1 MKLRINENKTKEIIF
16 WKSDRTKNKHDIP
29 LIPGI
34 ERIESTKLLGVI
46 LTSNLSW
53 TPHINNILNICC
65 QRFYLLNRLKHM
77 SLCNTGLNLMFRSL
91 VVSRLIY
98 ALPAFSGLVQQADRD
113 RINALLRKG
122 KRWVLRRKILTMTSW
137 LQLLTVASG
146 ARSMTIG
153 IACTIYSPRKNL
165 KLIMIS
171 NQGIKSFSSP
181 WFITKNW
188 TIHSFTEQIF
198 NHDFVLIAIFMHR
211 IV

>member
-1 MKLRINENKTKEIIF
+1 MPMINPSWSRRTQTAP
-16 WKSDRTKNKHDIP
+16 WKRNTHLLLTDLLQWNS
-29 LIPGI
+29 
-34 ERIESTKLLGVI
+34 ESTKTRLKKSSFGNLTELKIKMISPSFLALRGLSLPNYWGVI

-122 KRWVLRRKILTMTSW
+122 KRWGLTQED
-137 LQLLTVASG
+137 LDYDLLT
-146 ARSMTIG
+146 TIADSSLRG
-153 IACTIYSPRKNL
+153 KIDDNRIACTIYSPRK
-165 KLIMIS
+165 
-171 NQGIKSFSSP
+171 
-181 WFITKNW
+181 T
-188 TIHSFTEQIF
+188 
-198 NHDFVLIAIFMHR
+198 
-211 IV
+211 

>member
-1 MKLRINENKTKEIIF
+1 MKTRLKKSSF
-16 WKSDRTKNKHDIP
+16 WKSVRTKNKHDIP

-34 ERIESTKLLGVI
+34 ERIETTKLLGVI

-122 KRWVLRRKILTMTSW
+122 KRWGLTQED
-137 LQLLTVASG
+137 LDYDLLT
-146 ARSMTIG
+146 TIADSSLRG
-153 IACTIYSPRKNL
+153 KIDDNRHCLHHLLPSKKPKTNYDLKPR
-165 KLIMIS
+165 
-171 NQGIKSFSSP
+171 NQIFFKP
-181 WFITKNW
+181 MVHYKNW
-188 TIHSFTEQIF
+188 TIHSFTEQFF
-198 NHDFVLIAIFMHR
+198 NHDFVLIAIFYA
-211 IV
+211 

>member
-1 MKLRINENKTKEIIF
+1 MRSKIFSSFRSPCMTSYLTSIDIFSLSRTVFEIFDFKVFRVWPWLLI
-16 WKSDRTKNKHDIP
+16 
-29 LIPGI
+29 IPGI
-34 ERIESTKLLGVI
+34 ERIDTTKLLGVI

-122 KRWVLRRKILTMTSW
+122 KRWGLTQEDLGLW
-137 LQLLTVASG
+137 PPDYNCWQ
-146 ARSMTIG
+146 
-153 IACTIYSPRKNL
+153 
-165 KLIMIS
+165 
-171 NQGIKSFSSP
+171 
-181 WFITKNW
+181 
-188 TIHSFTEQIF
+188 
-198 NHDFVLIAIFMHR
+198 
-211 IV
+211 